1 MAKRKNYLPKRIG
14 SVKVPKRL
22 RRGLVGQALA
32 SPAGQAII
40 AALILKAAASTKHRL
55 FGRRDDRLGAA
66 ELRRLAAAS
75 RAENAAPARADGA
88 PAPTSA
94 GPSLNVKHAL
104 GQAALA
110 FIVGLGQ
117 PREPAPK
124 PRRSAPRPPR
134 ATAPVEAAPVTSAAP
149 EPPARPAEP
158 QLFADPAG
166 DGAGVL
172 PEARGAHSH

>member
-22 RRGLVGQALA
+22 RRGVVGQALA

-40 AALILKAAASTKHRL
+40 AALILKAAASTKDRL
-55 FGRRDDRLGAA
+55 FGRRDDRPGAA
-66 ELRRLAAAS
+66 DLRSLAAAS
-75 RAENAAPARADGA
+75 Q
-88 PAPTSA
+88 PTSHQAAGVTATPEPA

-124 PRRSAPRPPR
+124 PRRSGPRPPR

-149 EPPARPAEP
+149 EAPARPAEP

-166 DGAGVL
+166 DGAGVP